1 MLDSTLGPEYTR
13 ENYILRDYLAADR
26 TILSNERTFLSYLRT
41 ALTSFVVGASFI
53 KFFDGHL
60 VFFTLGWL
68 FIPLGMC
75 CAIFGVIRYRQMKRL
90 ILKAEKTKAVL
101 ENIA

>member
-1 MLDSTLGPEYTR
+1 MLDSTLSPDFQK
-13 ENYILRDYLAADR
+13 ENFILRDYLAADR

-53 KFFDGHL
+53 KFFDGDI

-75 CAIFGVIRYRQMKRL
+75 SALFGVIRYRQMKRL
-90 ILKAEKTKAVL
+90 ILQAEKGKPSI
-101 ENIA
+101 EKIQ